1 MASPADLGILVPAL
15 WSGRGY
21 SARRLVPFFRAAEE
35 LGFGS
40 LWTPDRLFHAQVAT
54 PHPLVTLSLAAG
66 VTERVG
72 LGAAVVIT
80 GVRNPIETA
89 QLAASLDAL
98 SDGRLT
104 LGVGLGGREHEY
116 AALGV
121 DARRRVSRF
130 EEGIALMRRLWT
142 EESVTFAGRHFALE
156 GASILPR
163 PGRAIPMPIGARAA
177 PALARAGRIGD
188 GWIQGGRGSTQEFR
202 EAWALVRESA
212 EAAGRDPAALMSG
225 KLLYVNPGRDARA
238 AEAQVR
244 RHTVAYYGR
253 EMGEAQTVAAGPPE
267 RVAEVVR
274 EFIDAGCQT
283 PMLGLPEPD
292 VDKLVALAQ
301 EVAPLV

>member
-1 MASPADLGILVPAL
+1 MF
-15 WSGRGY
+15 
-21 SARRLVPFFRAAEE
+21 PFFRAAEE

-54 PHPLVTLSLAAG
+54 PHPLITLTLAAG
-66 VTERVG
+66 ATERVG
-72 LGAAVVIT
+72 LGTAVVIT

-89 QLAASLDAL
+89 QQAASLDAL
-98 SDGRLT
+98 SGGRLT

-142 EESVTFAGRHFALE
+142 EESVTFQGRHFALE

-188 GWIQGGRGSTQEFR
+188 GWIQGGRGSAQEFR
-202 EAWALVRESA
+202 ESWALVRESA
-212 EAAGRDPAALMSG
+212 HAAGRDPDALTSG
-225 KLLYVNPGRDARA
+225 KLMYANPGPDAAA
-238 AEAQVR
+238 AEAEVR

-267 RVAEVVR
+267 RVAEVIR

-292 VDKLVALAQ
+292 IDKLTALAHQ
-301 EVAPLV
+301 VAPLV